1 MSQNKKNTSRLI
13 KKLGI
18 TFVIPFLMLIM
29 GVLII
34 FSAGW
39 GIITQGFS
47 LGAIL
52 FSKPTLNI
60 EERQF
65 TINNVQIN
73 RPGIGEEFAT
83 LEIPSLDF
91 SSSVIH
97 GDSDAEL
104 RRGIG
109 HFAGSTLPGENG
121 NIIISAH
128 RDTAFKA
135 LEHIKTDDEVLFT
148 TEYGTYK
155 YKVSEIKIVDDEDN
169 YELRVL
175 DYERLTMYTCYPFN
189 FIGSAP
195 NRMIVICDFVE
206 VL

>member
-73 RPGIGEEFAT
+73 AVP
-83 LEIPSLDF
+83 LW
-91 SSSVIH
+91 
-97 GDSDAEL
+97 AE
-104 RRGIG
+104 
-109 HFAGSTLPGENG
+109 
-121 NIIISAH
+121 IIIFPFSPGKVLPAKWLIPLLNSAS
-128 RDTAFKA
+128 
-135 LEHIKTDDEVLFT
+135 ESPWI
-148 TEYGTYK
+148 TELLKSKLGI
-155 YKVSEIKIVDDEDN
+155 S
-169 YELRVL
+169 
-175 DYERLTMYTCYPFN
+175 
-189 FIGSAP
+189 
-195 NRMIVICDFVE
+195 
-206 VL
+206 

>member
-1 MSQNKKNTSRLI
+1 MEKNRKNTSRLI
-13 KKLGI
+13 EKLGI
-18 TFVIPFLMLIM
+18 TFVIPFLMLII

-47 LGAIL
+47 LGTIL
-52 FSKPTLNI
+52 FNKPTLNI
-60 EERQF
+60 EQRQF
-65 TINNVQIN
+65 TINNMQIN
-73 RPGIGEEFAT
+73 RPGIGEEFGI

-91 SSSVIH
+91 SDPVIH

-121 NIIISAH
+121 NVIISAH
-128 RDTAFKA
+128 RDTVFSA
-135 LEHIKTDDEVLFT
+135 LEHIKTGDEVLFT

-155 YKVSEIKIVDDEDN
+155 YKVSEIKIVDDEDH

>member
-135 LEHIKTDDEVLFT
+135 LEHIKTGDEVLFT

-189 FIGSAP
+189 FIGNAP

>member
-1 MSQNKKNTSRLI
+1 MSKNKKNTSRLI

-18 TFVIPFLMLIM
+18 TFVVPFLMLII
-29 GVLII
+29 GVLVIL
-34 FSAGW
+34 SAGW
-39 GIITQGFS
+39 GFITQGIS
-47 LGAIL
+47 LGGIL

-65 TINNVQIN
+65 TINNMQID
-73 RPGIGEEFAT
+73 RPGIGEEFGT
-83 LEIPSLDF
+83 LEIPNLNF
-91 SSSVIH
+91 SDSVIH

-121 NIIISAH
+121 NVIISAH

-135 LEHIKTDDEVLFT
+135 LENIKTGDEVLFT
-148 TEYGTYK
+148 TEYGKYK
-155 YKVSEIKIVDDEDN
+155 YKVSEIKIVDDEDH